1 MSRNSL
7 HQLFNLDGKVA
18 FVTGASYGLGATFSK
33 VLSEAGAKVVLAAR
47 SQEKLLELQ
56 QCMRAKGGQALA
68 LRCDVTQPDQVETAV
83 ARAWEHFGRIDIMVN
98 NVGQAGDA
106 IALPENL
113 PHDLFEQTVDV
124 NLLGVWYCC
133 REAGRRMLADGKTVT
148 DGPVVDT
155 RRGEP
160 RDRPACCLGA

>member
-1 MSRNSL
+1 MSRDGL

-56 QCMRAKGGQALA
+56 ECIRAKGGQALA

-98 NVGQAGDA
+98 GLRSSRKYV
-106 IALPENL
+106 ALVRSSS
-113 PHDLFEQTVDV
+113 HAF
-124 NLLGVWYCC
+124 
-133 REAGRRMLADGKTVT
+133 ADF
-148 DGPVVDT
+148 
-155 RRGEP
+155 
-160 RDRPACCLGA
+160 